1 MLSFFSNRKPKQFNY
16 KPRYQND
23 SEGKEKEKR
32 VSFRNR
38 KYSDAMYNRYD
49 RTSFNDLKKEGK
61 KRIMTK
67 VIVLVILLSVL
78 VLYLDKI
85 EQLLK
90 KIN

>member
-23 SEGKEKEKR
+23 SEGKEKENR

-49 RTSFNDLKKEGK
+49 RASFNDLKKEGK